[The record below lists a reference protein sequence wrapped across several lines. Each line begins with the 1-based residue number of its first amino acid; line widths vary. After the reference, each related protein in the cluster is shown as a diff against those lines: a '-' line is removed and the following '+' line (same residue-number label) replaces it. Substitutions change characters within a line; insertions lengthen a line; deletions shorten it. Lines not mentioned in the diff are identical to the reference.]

1 MEKEHINEEESQDH
15 TLEKEDQPTVE
26 QTKTEETEKAQKPK
40 KQRKCYLH
48 SALMPILFWLIF
60 GGLFYF
66 FAYDLVTIKFDG
78 VTDPRFIDIF
88 TKYSVYMGLILGLL
102 SMIGGYIVYFILV
115 KLKLKKFTIIFPLL
129 AGLMTLPWY
138 LFARQLIFFENKFT
152 DMARGII
159 FYIGGPLLS
168 TTKVLAWLILIW
180 AVIVLIKMIIKK
192 GSSKKIVTT
201 GTLLVMTIFLS
212 GCTGNI
218 NEWACQFFDNPDHC
232 LQNAAVQEGDT
243 TGCEKIKGEDFADS
257 GSNPPRDKCY
267 LRIAEN
273 TGDLSVC
280 NKIEG
285 GMFSYTKEECILSTS
300 IKFDN
305 PSGCALLSG
314 ADRQACIDA
323 VGPKVYPGSVI
334 NIDDQIALLKEELK
348 NNPDSGLQAQLDDL
362 EKRRNDYL
370 GVMSEKNK
378 SDYES
383 LTDPMNKQTA
393 VDYYAG
399 RIDEKTK
406 NSLTALND
414 SLREKGEKLSDKE
427 YQTISAMLAYKNNPE
442 NDIENM
448 DDTEIVKL
456 RWNEKLGNAKDYLK
470 FWNANPTEK
479 EKKYDESLLFYQ
491 RMLERQEAIN
501 KGLSQQQQD
510 FDREAGGIK
519 EYIKGQV
526 YDKAMDEAKKAAF
539 GELLDLVE
547 SDAAGPVTAILG
559 EAIDTVKKEAKSAE
573 FRGLVRAYNLG
584 MEEELSK
591 AGGDVDKA
599 HEAVTKNLQDDP
611 YRYEDSH
618 TYAHYQNLLQN
629 KDCDG
634 TNPHCIQR
642 DVFWKAMKKS
652 FKYQQK

>member
-1 MEKEHINEEESQDH
+1 MDQENIVEKTHSDNLDEKKEEN
-15 TLEKEDQPTVE
+15 TPKV
-26 QTKTEETEKAQKPK
+26 K

-48 SALMPILFWLIF
+48 SALMPVLFWLIF

-66 FAYDLVTIKFDG
+66 FSYDLVTIKFREI
-78 VTDPRFIDIF
+78 TDPRVTNIF
-88 TKYSVYMGLILGLL
+88 TKYNVYVGLILGLL
-102 SMIGGYIVYFILV
+102 SMIGGYIVYLILL
-115 KLKLKKFTIIFPLL
+115 KLKLKKHTLIFPLL

-138 LFARQLIFFENKFT
+138 LFARQLVYFENKFT

-168 TTKVLAWLILIW
+168 TTKVLAWMILIW
-180 AVIVLIKMIIKK
+180 VIIILAKMIIKK
-192 GSSKKIVTT
+192 GYNKKIVPTASLFIM
-201 GTLLVMTIFLS
+201 TLFLS

-232 LQNAAVQEGDT
+232 LQNAAVQEGNIAS
-243 TGCEKIKGEDFADS
+243 CEKIKGEDFEDS
-257 GSNPPRDKCY
+257 GSNPPKDKCY

-280 NKIEG
+280 DNIEG
-285 GMFSYTKEECILSTS
+285 GMFSYTKEECILNTS
-300 IKFDN
+300 IKFSN
-305 PSGCALLSG
+305 PSGCAMLTGEDKS
-314 ADRQACIDA
+314 ACIA
-323 VGPKVYPGSVI
+323 EVGPKVYPGSVI
-334 NIDDQIALLKEELK
+334 DIDDQIALLKEELK
-348 NNPDSGLQAQLDDL
+348 NSPDKGLQAQLDDL
-362 EKRRNDYL
+362 EKRRIDYL

-378 SDYES
+378 EDYES
-383 LTDPMNKQTA
+383 LTDPLNKKA
-393 VDYYAG
+393 SLEFHLG
-399 RIDEKTK
+399 KIDEKTK
-406 NSLTALND
+406 NSLKALND
-414 SLREKGEKLSDKE
+414 SFREKGNPMSEKE
-427 YQTISAMLAYKNNPE
+427 YNAIRDMLAYKNDPK

-470 FWNANPTEK
+470 FWNANPTEN

-501 KGLSQQQQD
+501 KGLNQQQQD
-510 FDREAGGIK
+510 FDREAGNIK
-519 EYIKGQV
+519 EYVKGQV
-526 YDKAMDEAKKAAF
+526 YDKVMEEAQKAAF
-539 GELLDLVE
+539 GELLGLVE
-547 SDAAGPVTAILG
+547 SDASAPVTAILG

-584 MEEELSK
+584 MAEELAK
-591 AGGDVDKA
+591 AGGDVEKA

-652 FKYQQK
+652 FKYQQQ